1 MAHIS
6 ISPPSSPLCTNRRF
20 SNEAEMFEIFP
31 VAGQLLNL
39 LLDEYRSSLIAYSA
53 LIPTDDRKVLQNP
66 GTSITHP
73 HTTTLVL
80 WLLWYVVNSTK
91 LLLSLL

>member
-1 MAHIS
+1 
-6 ISPPSSPLCTNRRF
+6 
-20 SNEAEMFEIFP
+20 MFEIFP

-66 GTSITHP
+66 GTSITHHILTP
-73 HTTTLVL
+73 Q
-80 WLLWYVVNSTK
+80 
-91 LLLSLL
+91 LSFCCGCCGML